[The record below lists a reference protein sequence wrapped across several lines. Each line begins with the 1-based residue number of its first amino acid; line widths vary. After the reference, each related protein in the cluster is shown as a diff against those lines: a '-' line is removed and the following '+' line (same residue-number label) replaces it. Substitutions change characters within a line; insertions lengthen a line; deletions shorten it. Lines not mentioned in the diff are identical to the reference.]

1 MSIADNLSRVR
12 ADLAAAATAA
22 GRDPESITL
31 VAVSKTWPA
40 SDVAEAAAAGQR
52 IFGENKVQ
60 ELLAKIPESPA
71 GLAWHLIGH
80 LQSNKVRKVLPHCAL
95 IHSIDSIELA
105 RDVSRI
111 AGELGLTAWILLQVN
126 VASDEAKFG
135 FPVGVV
141 MEAFAEIRSLP
152 HLEVRGLMTVP
163 PFDEDPEQVRPH
175 FAALR
180 RLRDELEREHGV
192 SLPELSMGMS
202 HDCRI
207 AIEEGAT
214 MVRVGSAIFGRRDY
228 GAA

>member
-1 MSIADNLSRVR
+1 MSIADNLARVR
-12 ADLAAAATAA
+12 AELAEAARVA
-22 GRDPESITL
+22 GRDPGSVTL

-40 SDVAEAAAAGQR
+40 SDVAEAVAAGQR
-52 IFGENKVQ
+52 VFGENKVQ

-71 GLAWHLIGH
+71 GLEWHLIGH

-111 AGELGLTAWILLQVN
+111 AGELGLIARVLLQVN

-135 FPVGVV
+135 FPVLVLKA
-141 MEAFAEIRSLP
+141 AFAEILSLP

-163 PFDEDPEQVRPH
+163 PFEEDPGAVRPH
-175 FAALR
+175 LAALR
-180 RLRDELEREHGV
+180 RLRDELAAAHGV
-192 SLPELSMGMS
+192 ALPELSMGMS

-214 MVRVGSAIFGRRDY
+214 MVRVGSSIFGRRDY

>member
-1 MSIADNLSRVR
+1 
-12 ADLAAAATAA
+12 
-22 GRDPESITL
+22 
-31 VAVSKTWPA
+31 
-40 SDVAEAAAAGQR
+40 
-52 IFGENKVQ
+52 
-60 ELLAKIPESPA
+60 
-71 GLAWHLIGH
+71 
-80 LQSNKVRKVLPHCAL
+80 
-95 IHSIDSIELA
+95 
-105 RDVSRI
+105 
-111 AGELGLTAWILLQVN
+111 VN

-141 MEAFAEIRSLP
+141 KAAFAEILTLP

-163 PFDEDPEQVRPH
+163 PFDEDLERVRPQ

-180 RLRDELEREHGV
+180 RLREELEKDHGV

>member
-1 MSIADNLSRVR
+1 MSIADNLARVR
-12 ADLAAAATAA
+12 AELAEAARVA
-22 GRDPESITL
+22 GRDPGSVTL

-40 SDVAEAAAAGQR
+40 SDVAEAVAAGQR
-52 IFGENKVQ
+52 VFGENKVQ
-60 ELLAKIPESPA
+60 ELLAKIPEAPA
-71 GLAWHLIGH
+71 GLEWHLIGH

-111 AGELGLTAWILLQVN
+111 AGELGLIARVLLQVN

-135 FPVGVV
+135 FPVPVLKAV
-141 MEAFAEIRSLP
+141 FAEILYLP

-163 PFDEDPEQVRPH
+163 PFEEDPGAVRPH

-180 RLRDELEREHGV
+180 RLRDELAAAHGV
-192 SLPELSMGMS
+192 ALPELSMGMS
-202 HDCRI
+202 HDFWI

-214 MVRVGSAIFGRRDY
+214 MVRVGSSIFGRRDY
-228 GAA
+228 GTA

>member
-1 MSIADNLSRVR
+1 MSIADNLTRVR

-95 IHSIDSIELA
+95 IHSIDSIELS

-111 AGELGLTAWILLQVN
+111 AGELGLTARILLQVN

-141 MEAFAEIRSLP
+141 MESFAEIRSLP

-163 PFDEDPEQVRPH
+163 PFDEDPGQVRPH